1 MEIFHKKIA
10 LLNFYQQT
18 IIFSFA
24 SKLEKNH
31 NRNQDYQILR
41 QMRRSTYTKVKGYE
55 AAR

>member
-31 NRNQDYQILR
+31 NRNHDYQILR
-41 QMRRSTYTKVKGYE
+41 QMRSTYTKVKGYE

>member
-41 QMRRSTYTKVKGYE
+41 QMRRSTYTKVEGYE